1 MLQRLGGPL
10 DMPKLTKTGYEIG
23 SSEAGAIVLH
33 KTTFQNRIEVLRKH
47 KLARAGVEELD
58 EVRNQNALRR
68 GTHLEAGVASWAQ
81 ERLEEMTGG
90 TVSMFEPDVA
100 YRKEDMGIASSVDR
114 IIRLSDALHLEKA
127 DGSVAIHE
135 GEGIM
140 EVKTDFYHHNRP
152 KPEWVMQVMHQMLC
166 TDLRWGIIACM
177 DQGGKLHFYP
187 VEFDPNM
194 ANAMILAFAEF
205 WELVKSD
212 GEYPPIAQ
220 DAKPEFIDISDLLPE
235 TNSDVAQLCGDYL
248 KASAEERMWK
258 KTKQG
263 IRDGIEQCMD
273 ALGVEHAKLP
283 GFEITSTEVFKEKK
297 KMLPTGEMAPSSKF
311 AIKEISYE

>member
-297 KMLPTGEMAPSSKF
+297 KMLPTGEMAPSFKF